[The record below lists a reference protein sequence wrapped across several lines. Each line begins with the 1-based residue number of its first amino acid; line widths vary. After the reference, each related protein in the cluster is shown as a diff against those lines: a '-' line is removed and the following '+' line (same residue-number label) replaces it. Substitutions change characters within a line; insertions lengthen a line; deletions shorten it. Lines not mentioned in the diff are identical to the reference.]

1 MTFDWPQQHLPGRGL
16 REWNW
21 PQKTETEMI
30 FPLRTCDYLQFVID
44 RQCRLKFDSQSQRCS
59 WFSLFALFFGIS
71 HDTRRVS
78 RNFIMNIS
86 WKYHEQQL
94 SQQWAMNSK
103 SLLSDLST
111 IECSIWWKINKL
123 IPLLNCNYYSHKSN
137 FYLVYYCCL
146 LCDFRNFLLKTH
158 CESSH
163 KNSKQVAQLPG
174 IFFAASLRAF

>member
-1 MTFDWPQQHLPGRGL
+1 MTFDWPQQHLPETGRERERLGTGL
-16 REWNW
+16 RKLKLKWYFHCELVIICNLSSIGSVAWNSIL
-21 PQKTETEMI
+21 KVSAAVD
-30 FPLRTCDYLQFVID
+30 LAYL
-44 RQCRLKFDSQSQRCS
+44 L
-59 WFSLFALFFGIS
+59 LFFGIS

-123 IPLLNCNYYSHKSN
+123 IPFLNCNYFSHKSN
-137 FYLVYYCCL
+137 FYLVYYCYL

-163 KNSKQVAQLPG
+163 KNS
-174 IFFAASLRAF
+174 